1 QERSHQ
7 AHSKQTALEQRRAAQ
22 AAAQQQER
30 QAERQ
35 RWVQKLAKWEQQQLA
50 KEALAKDASARS
62 QCSARKPIRPLI
74 FEGPFQELPL
84 GMVDSEGLGLQ
95 EAWEAWQQQLGM
107 QQEAQMGLVFE
118 LGGVQQPQQVLYTA
132 QPFQLQQLL
141 LHQAGGQP
149 DAAGPGDPGAV
160 LDRDHSSAGSPF
172 KPSLPHPQAI
182 PHPHSTDPTTS
193 RNSDAAMALAGG
205 SPSRPVVALES
216 RSAPA
221 SPLTLPPVI
230 SGLRF
235 AKPPSAGP
243 RIASSASKAGSDP
256 AIEAGKAA
264 AAAVV
269 QSGGSL
275 AAAAQAANAAAEV
288 HLKLPAAAG
297 TAATAAGTAVPAA
310 GTAVPAAGTAVPA
323 AGTAVPAAGIA
334 VPATITT
341 APTPV
346 TGTALA
352 CTAKPGA
359 SALTPDPMPTSSP
372 VPSPPMQQQQQQ
384 QQHLAS
390 PGCTLAPALAPATL
404 APTTLAPTLPAEPAA
419 AAAAAAAA
427 LLGQSPAAATPGV
440 PHSQVSEPA
449 GGVTGLGLGGSERR
463 PSPPAAGQ
471 DRGSLRTPT
480 APSTPLTPSFRGPR
494 SKMSSRGGLS
504 SPEPVGLLGTSAGIV
519 PKLSHAH
526 LTAAPQDWDELF
538 GKGSEPHLPSWMR
551 RLVARTVAA
560 GLVSELHSG

>member
-149 DAAGPGDPGAV
+149 DAAGPGDP
-160 LDRDHSSAGSPF
+160 
-172 KPSLPHPQAI
+172 
-182 PHPHSTDPTTS
+182 
-193 RNSDAAMALAGG
+193 
-205 SPSRPVVALES
+205 
-216 RSAPA
+216 
-221 SPLTLPPVI
+221 
-230 SGLRF
+230 
-235 AKPPSAGP
+235 GP